1 MPIGGQA
8 VIEGVMLQD
17 GPKVVLAVRTPE
29 GAVAVEPLPTRF
41 SLPRLERIPF
51 ARGPLKLV
59 QMLALGW
66 AALRRSAELAHPEDA
81 PASRWENLA
90 IILFVVVFLV
100 GGFMLLPAYITGLTG
115 IGNRILFNLV
125 EGGVRVV
132 FFLCYLGAISFL
144 PDLRRLFQY
153 HGAEHKVVHA
163 YEEGEA
169 SVPDARGRSPIHPRC
184 GTSFLLLFVVVAIL
198 VFSVVPTPNI
208 WIRLVGRLLLLPVV
222 AGLTYEILRFGSR
235 HPRAWWLRP
244 LLVPGLLLQRFTT
257 REPSD
262 DQIEVALAA
271 LRYVTDPAS
280 DRSASTTGE

>member
-17 GPKVVLAVRTPE
+17 GPKVVLAVRTPQ
-29 GAVAVEPLPTRF
+29 GAVAVEPLAVRW
-41 SLPRLERIPF
+41 SVPRLETVPF
-51 ARGPLKLV
+51 VRGPLKLV
-59 QMLALGW
+59 QMVSLGW

-81 PASRWENLA
+81 PASRWENLTV
-90 IILFVVVFLV
+90 ILFVVVFLV
-100 GGFMLLPAYITGLTG
+100 GGFMLLPAYLTGLTG
-115 IGNRILFNLV
+115 IGNRVLFNLA
-125 EGGVRVV
+125 EGGIRVL
-132 FFLCYLGAISFL
+132 FFLSYLGAISLL
-144 PDLRRLFQY
+144 PDIRRVFQY

-163 YEEGEA
+163 YEEGIA
-169 SVPDARGRSPIHPRC
+169 SVLDARGRSPIHPRC

-198 VFSVVPTPNI
+198 VFSFIPITSV
-208 WIRLVGRLLLLPVV
+208 WIRLLGRLLLMPVV

-235 HPRAWWLRP
+235 RPRAWWLRP

-262 DQIEVALAA
+262 DQLEVALAA

-280 DRSASTTGE
+280 ERNPSTTGE

>member
-17 GPKVVLAVRTPE
+17 GQRAVVAVRTPE
-29 GAVAVEPLPTRF
+29 GKVAVEALPTRF
-41 SLPRLERIPF
+41 AVPRLEAIPF
-51 ARGPLKLV
+51 LRGPIKLV
-59 QMLALGW
+59 QMLSLGW
-66 AALRRSAELAHPEDA
+66 AALKRSAELAHPEEA
-81 PASRWENLA
+81 PASRWEFLT

-100 GGFMLLPAYITGLTG
+100 GGFMLLPAYLTGLTG

-125 EGGVRVV
+125 EGGIRVV
-132 FFLCYLGAISFL
+132 LFLAYLGAISLFA
-144 PDLRRLFQY
+144 DIRRVFQY

-163 YEEGEA
+163 YEDGLT
-169 SVPDARGRSPIHPRC
+169 SVLDARGKSPIHPRC

-198 VFSVVPTPNI
+198 VFSLIPTPNI
-208 WIRLVGRLLLLPVV
+208 WIRLLGRLLLLPVV

-235 HPRAWWLRP
+235 RPRAWWLQP

-271 LRYVTDPAS
+271 LRYVTAPES
-280 DRSASTTGE
+280 ERSLSTTGE

>member
-17 GPKVVLAVRTPE
+17 GRRVVLAVRTPQ
-29 GAVAVEPLPTRF
+29 GRVAVEPLSPRF
-41 SLPRLERIPF
+41 TVPRLEAIPF
-51 ARGPLKLV
+51 LRGPIKLV

-66 AALRRSAELAHPEDA
+66 AALKRSAELAHPDEA
-81 PASRWENLA
+81 PASRWEYLTVIA
-90 IILFVVVFLV
+90 FVVVFLV
-100 GGFMLLPAYITGLTG
+100 GGFMLLPAYLTGLTG

-125 EGGVRVV
+125 EGGIRVTL
-132 FFLCYLGAISFL
+132 FLGYLGAISFL
-144 PDLRRLFQY
+144 SDIRRVFQY

-169 SVPDARGRSPIHPRC
+169 SVHGARGRSPLHPRC

-198 VFSVVPTPNI
+198 VFSLIPTSNV
-208 WIRLVGRLLLLPVV
+208 WIRLGGRLLLLPVV
-222 AGLTYEILRFGSR
+222 AGLTYEILRLGSR

-244 LLVPGLLLQRFTT
+244 LLLPGLLLQRLTT

-271 LRYVTDPAS
+271 LRYVTTDES
-280 DRSASTTGE
+280 ERSLSTTGE

>member
-41 SLPRLERIPF
+41 SIPRLERIPF

-144 PDLRRLFQY
+144 PDIRRVFQY

-244 LLVPGLLLQRFTT
+244 LLAPGLLLQRFTT

-262 DQIEVALAA
+262 EQIEVALAA

>member
-8 VIEGVMLQD
+8 VIEGVMLHD
-17 GPKVVLAVRTPE
+17 GRRVVVAVRTSE
-29 GAVAVEPLPTRF
+29 GEVAVEPLPTRF
-41 SLPRLERIPF
+41 AAPRLEATPF
-51 ARGPLKLV
+51 LRGPIKLV
-59 QMLALGW
+59 QMLSLGW
-66 AALRRSAELAHPEDA
+66 NALKRSAELAYPEEA
-81 PASRWENLA
+81 PTSRWESLS
-90 IILFVVVFLV
+90 IILVVVVVLV
-100 GGFMLLPAYITGLTG
+100 GGFMLLPAFLTGLTG

-125 EGGVRVV
+125 EGGIRVSL
-132 FFLCYLGAISFL
+132 FLGYLGAISLL
-144 PDLRRLFQY
+144 PDIRRVFQY

-169 SVPDARGRSPIHPRC
+169 SMRAARGRSPIHPRC

-198 VFSVVPTPNI
+198 VFSLIPTANV

-244 LLVPGLLLQRFTT
+244 LLGPGLLLQRITT

-280 DRSASTTGE
+280 ERSASTTGK